1 MWRWEKEANCARF
14 EVMLRK
20 YDVKPI
26 RLVLSVPNLM
36 WKGSISRDWN
46 GEKFASICQSTDAV
60 EIK

>member
-1 MWRWEKEANCARF
+1 MRKGARF
-14 EVMLRK
+14 KVMLRK

-36 WKGSISRDWN
+36 SKGSISRDWN
-46 GEKFASICQSTDAV
+46 GEKFASICQSTDVV